1 MKRFLALAAL
11 VLGVVS
17 CQTEPEGLDV
27 IVGGEVDTVVTVTI
41 PEAETR
47 ANSAEGAFENVVNSP
62 AYTIRYIFAVYYGET
77 CNRQVKYS
85 DDKSVAFDVRLVP
98 DRDYQFVVWADVVAQ
113 NGKVDGVYANEDGL
127 HYDTSDLKA
136 ITLKNWDAMD
146 ETRDAFTGTRLV
158 EDFNG
163 SQGITVN
170 LTRPFAKLRVM
181 TTDMEELEKLDLT
194 PEKVVVNY
202 NTDHYS
208 SFNAF
213 AGQPFDKT
221 VTKSHTIAD
230 VATYGEYGTLF
241 VDYFFATV
249 EQEAVQFDITV
260 YDQNGDA
267 DVNRI
272 KYNNFNTDIPVKRN
286 FLTTIKGNVLTD
298 GNNIKVEVEDGGKF
312 DGEIE
317 EPVVEVA
324 TAEAAQAAL
333 DRATDGDIIK
343 LVPGVNYGTLYIRPT
358 ASNNTTM
365 RCEDFTTT
373 DAEEFKQHLSDGA
386 WHPTPRY
393 TTIVKNLTILGATG
407 ATVNGFVVTSGH
419 AVGDVYD
426 YVRDIDYN
434 SGSAYYSTM
443 MLENIKF
450 TNVAF
455 TGRININTSDVNSVY
470 DGITFEG
477 CTFTTGGTEAAN
489 NAAIR
494 YYDENNT
501 GNVRNITVKDCTFNN
516 CYQGV
521 YTHYVS
527 GVTVTGCTFTTTGHN
542 AIAMQSSGNG
552 PVNLKNVVI
561 TDNRFENIAD
571 RIIRFNNV
579 GADSNITI
587 QRNVAVNSGDENK
600 EVIKAT
606 SIATGVVTSVKYNHW
621 GDGAVVANPEFRD
634 TAAEVTSAA
643 ELQSIV
649 NAATNDMTIE
659 FGADLTGKISL
670 TQNHDID
677 ITIDG
682 KGKNYTGGIHIW
694 GNGAS
699 DDRSMTIKNINFDGT
714 GLTGD
719 EGCIY
724 TTGAVNGRNS
734 YACNVTIE
742 DCTFTG
748 AGVAAIRQN
757 VAGEKDWTIRGCTVD
772 STMHSLL
779 QVSNTNGEL
788 IVEDCK
794 VYSKN
799 GANLNSTCVAT
810 FTDCEFDVRGYA
822 VRVGVNSGGNPGA
835 TKVYTFNNCTLKS
848 HNEDGDAVITVRKDA
863 EKATVKL
870 NNTTLIGTPAITD
883 VATLKVSYNGY
894 TKLANYP
901 NIYVKDNGYYVFDV
915 AGLKDLN
922 NYFIANSM
930 NNHLWSIEY
939 NIGAD
944 IDATGFTWNGVYVVV
959 GNNDNH
965 GIVLNGNNHTISN
978 LIINNCLLCG
988 TPCGSNAGVRPGL
1001 VKDITMKDVV
1011 VNGSS
1016 HDAAIFWGN
1025 CNTNVDFEN
1034 VTVDGASITGGSNV
1048 GALVSRTSIE
1058 DPNKEIKVNFKNC
1071 VVKNSTLEADNL
1083 NADPTGA
1090 SGFIGRAYGKTQL
1103 TFEDCSVEN
1112 NTINNANGLVGG
1124 AVYGYTTWYGNG
1136 FYGTGACDTF
1146 TNWNGLFVETVAEGL
1161 LKKDSAY
1168 VVMNAEGL
1176 AALNAM
1182 MVNKTAGKAVKVTLG
1197 ADIDFAGK
1205 TWTPVDSFVDSP
1217 FYFSELDGSG
1227 YTITNLTIN
1236 GQAMFT
1242 RFAGSGNVTIKNVTF
1257 DNAKVNSNG
1266 NINTSILTVQTYQ
1279 NVLLDNVDVKNSTII
1294 GGYKVAPL
1302 IATVYNEGASTITA
1316 TLKNCDV
1323 ENTVVK
1329 ATSYDFC
1336 TAGMVAFVYEGDN
1349 DHILFENCSVKDVQ
1363 LYAPNVYTAHAA
1375 IYTAGS
1381 ETLYNEV
1388 EGVVVENV
1396 TFENI

>member
-11 VLGVVS
+11 VLGMVS

-47 ANSAEGAFENVVNSP
+47 ANSAEGAFVNVVNSDD
-62 AYTIRYIFAVYYGET
+62 YTIRYIFAVYYGET

-85 DDKSVAFDVRLVP
+85 DNQSVAFDVRLVP

-194 PEKVVVNY
+194 PEKVEVTY
-202 NTDHYS
+202 HTDHYS

-260 YDQNGDA
+260 YDQDIE
-267 DVNRI
+267 RI

-298 GNNIKVEVEDGGKF
+298 GNNIKVEVENGGAF
-312 DGEIE
+312 GGEIE

-386 WHPTPRY
+386 WHPTPSY

-477 CTFTTGGTEAAN
+477 CTFTTGGTAEAN
-489 NAAIR
+489 GPAIR
-494 YYDENNT
+494 YYNEANN
-501 GNVRNITVKDCTFNN
+501 GNVRNITVKDCQFKD
-516 CYQGV
+516 CRQGV
-521 YTHYVS
+521 YTHHVN
-527 GVTVTGCTFTTTGHN
+527 GVTVTGCEFKNTGHN
-542 AIAMQSSGNG
+542 AIAVQTHGSTTTDH
-552 PVNLKNVVI
+552 KNVVI

-587 QRNVAVNSGDENK
+587 QRNVAVNSGDEDK

-606 SIATGVVTSVKYNHW
+606 SIATGVVTSVKYNDW
-621 GDGAVVANPEFRD
+621 GVGAVVANPEFRD

-670 TQNHDID
+670 TQNHGID

-682 KGKNYTGGIHIW
+682 KGKKYTGGIHIF
-694 GNGAS
+694 GNGAGHS
-699 DDRSMTIKNINFDGT
+699 KDRSMTIKNINFDGT
-714 GLTGD
+714 DLTSS

-724 TTGAVNGRNS
+724 TGNITNGTHS
-734 YACNVTIE
+734 YACLVTIE

-748 AGVAAIRQN
+748 AAVVAAIREN
-757 VAGEKDWTIRGCTVD
+757 KGGSVDWTIRRCTVD
-772 STMHSLL
+772 STMHSFLQFKNNEGNGLL
-779 QVSNTNGEL
+779 
-788 IVEDCK
+788 IEDCK

-799 GANLNSTCVAT
+799 GANLNSTCKAT
-810 FTDCEFDVRGYA
+810 FNNCEFDVRGYA
-822 VRVGVNSGGNPGA
+822 VRVGAENGNPEA

-848 HNEDGDAVITVRKDA
+848 HNEDGDAVIVAREDA
-863 EKATVKL
+863 VKATVNL

-883 VATLKVSYNGY
+883 VATLKVYYNGY

-901 NIYVKDNGYYVFDV
+901 NIYVKGNGYYVFDV
-915 AGLKDLN
+915 AGLEDLN
-922 NYFIANSM
+922 NYFAANSIS
-930 NNHLWSIEY
+930 NHLWSIEY

-944 IDATGFTWNGVYVVV
+944 IDATDFTWNGVYVVV

-978 LIINNCLLCG
+978 LTINNCLLCG
-988 TPCGSNAGVRPGL
+988 TPCGSNAGARPGL

-1048 GALVSRTSIE
+1048 GALVSRTTI
-1058 DPNKEIKVNFKNC
+1058 DGPNTEIKVNFKNC
-1071 VVKNSTLEADNL
+1071 VVKNAHLEANS
-1083 NADPTGA
+1083 NVADPTGA
-1090 SGFIGRAYGKTQL
+1090 SGFIGRAYGKTRL
-1103 TFEDCSVEN
+1103 TFVDCAVEN
-1112 NTINNANGLVGG
+1112 NTITNADGLVGG
-1124 AVYGYTTWYGNG
+1124 AVYGYGIWANG
-1136 FYGTGACDTF
+1136 GWTGLGACDTF
-1146 TNWNGLFVETVAEGL
+1146 TNF
-1161 LKKDSAY
+1161 
-1168 VVMNAEGL
+1168 
-1176 AALNAM
+1176 
-1182 MVNKTAGKAVKVTLG
+1182 
-1197 ADIDFAGK
+1197 
-1205 TWTPVDSFVDSP
+1205 
-1217 FYFSELDGSG
+1217 DG
-1227 YTITNLTIN
+1227 
-1236 GQAMFT
+1236 
-1242 RFAGSGNVTIKNVTF
+1242 V
-1257 DNAKVNSNG
+1257 
-1266 NINTSILTVQTYQ
+1266 IL
-1279 NVLLDNVDVKNSTII
+1279 
-1294 GGYKVAPL
+1294 
-1302 IATVYNEGASTITA
+1302 
-1316 TLKNCDV
+1316 
-1323 ENTVVK
+1323 
-1329 ATSYDFC
+1329 
-1336 TAGMVAFVYEGDN
+1336 
-1349 DHILFENCSVKDVQ
+1349 
-1363 LYAPNVYTAHAA
+1363 
-1375 IYTAGS
+1375 
-1381 ETLYNEV
+1381 
-1388 EGVVVENV
+1388 
-1396 TFENI
+1396 